1 MKHLPVLRASA
12 TTRWTNCTWFS
23 GHTWP
28 ESPSSD
34 AAEYGRHVHEGV
46 ACALG
51 GVAFTPSSSS
61 AATLIQAGYA
71 YGMTLEGTK
80 HIEHTLSWA
89 GMEDSIQGTPD
100 LYVVNGD
107 TAILVDWKTG
117 IRHGG
122 YSDQMRTYAWLICQA
137 HPDVLTVDVRLVYL
151 AEGEVDSF
159 TITHDDVLAHSQA
172 IMVALSQRS
181 EEPLK
186 AVPGSWCEWCP
197 AALDCPKNVAM
208 APALAD
214 AATVNVDVRLLATAV
229 NTHDE
234 AVLAH
239 ALINYSAEVLERIE
253 ANLKAYVRANG
264 PVTTREGQQYRAIK
278 SERTTLVSSPEAM
291 GFIDEAG
298 CASTIKPTASWTDIK
313 KALKGSPDKLAVL
326 EVSLRASN
334 SLKTTEFETWKTT

>member
-1 MKHLPVLRASA
+1 MKSLPMLRASA
-12 TTRWTNCTWFS
+12 TTRWTNCTRFS
-23 GHTWP
+23 GQTWP

-46 ACALG
+46 ACALR

-61 AATLIQAGYA
+61 AASLIQAGYA
-71 YGMTLEGTK
+71 YGVALQGTK

-107 TAILVDWKTG
+107 VATLVDWKTG

-122 YSDQMRTYAWLICQA
+122 YSDQMRTYAWLISLA
-137 HPDVLTVDVRLVYL
+137 HPEVRTVNVHLVYL
-151 AEGEVDSF
+151 AEGEVDMF
-159 TITHDDVLAHSQA
+159 TINHDDILAHSQS

-186 AVPGSWCEWCP
+186 AVPGSWCQWCP
-197 AALDCPKNVAM
+197 GQLDCPKNVGM
-208 APALAD
+208 APALAE
-214 AATVNVDVRLLATAV
+214 AAAVNVDVRLLATRV

-239 ALINYSAEVLERIE
+239 AVINYSAEVLQAIE
-253 ANLKAYVRANG
+253 VNLKAYVRANG
-264 PVTTREGQQYRAIK
+264 PVTTREGQQYRSIK

-291 GFIDEAG
+291 GLIDEAG
-298 CASTIKPTASWTDIK
+298 CAATIKPTASWTDIK
-313 KALKGSPDKLAVL
+313 KALKASPAKLATL
-326 EVSLRASN
+326 EAALRSSS